1 MLVGGLLLEV
11 DNSKLIHLSSDSSI
25 TFLVSPAVRTL
36 LSVGAVSAWCFA
48 LRGEYQSKGW
58 DPIFF
63 FCHSGEWDSS
73 VCVVPSHSRQVDW
86 GREKSI
92 WRKWK
97 KRR

>member
-11 DNSKLIHLSSDSSI
+11 DNSKLIHLSSDSSM

-63 FCHSGEWDSS
+63 SVTVESGTPQ
-73 VCVVPSHSRQVDW
+73 CVWFLHIL
-86 GREKSI
+86 GR
-92 WRKWK
+92 
-97 KRR
+97 